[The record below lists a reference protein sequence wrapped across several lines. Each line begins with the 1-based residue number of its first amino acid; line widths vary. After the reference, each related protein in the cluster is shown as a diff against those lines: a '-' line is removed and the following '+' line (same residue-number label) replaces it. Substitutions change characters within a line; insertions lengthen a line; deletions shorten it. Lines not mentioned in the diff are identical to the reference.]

1 MAGAED
7 FGFCDSMRIG
17 PSGHALP
24 VSASSVTPLTDAGCE
39 DFVDDAELAT
49 ASFGQARVTVT
60 PTQMALVA
68 ATIANGGVMMEPFI
82 VREVLSPDPAG
93 GASEVVATYDS
104 PGRRSVVSR
113 QTADEVRAVMVD
125 AVHGPLG
132 APYAGSANVAL
143 YGIGGVQTAGKTGT
157 AERGNDLPPHSW
169 FIGFA
174 AAQPGRCAEH
184 RDRGHRG
191 RGRPRI
197 GHRGAHRRP
206 GHGRMAAPERELKP
220 ALGIRPN
227 TRIKPIG
234 PFGASIRYEPLGGSA
249 GVLSAD
255 RSFAIVESAV
265 NVQEPAE
272 RTTGNIERVIVGKHA
287 EVRLAMVA
295 LLCEGHILIEDVPGV
310 GKTML
315 AKALSRSIGTS
326 FRRIQFTPDLL
337 PSDVTGLSIFN
348 QKTQD
353 FEFRPGPI
361 MAQIVLADEINRAT
375 PKTQSALLECMEERQ
390 ATIDGVSH
398 QMPSPFLVI
407 ATQNPIEYEGTFAL
421 PEAQLD
427 RFLLRIRLGYPKPME
442 ELVIL
447 DEQKR
452 LHPIESIQQVLSLDE
467 LRLMQAGVKEIY
479 VDQGVADYII
489 RLVTATREHADVYLG
504 ASPRGSL
511 HLYRAAQAL
520 AAINGRDYVIPDDVK
535 QLAVPVLGHRL
546 IVRSQASLREVDND
560 AIVREV
566 LSTVAIAEPTEAA
579 APA

>member
-1 MAGAED
+1 
-7 FGFCDSMRIG
+7 
-17 PSGHALP
+17 
-24 VSASSVTPLTDAGCE
+24 
-39 DFVDDAELAT
+39 
-49 ASFGQARVTVT
+49 
-60 PTQMALVA
+60 
-68 ATIANGGVMMEPFI
+68 
-82 VREVLSPDPAG
+82 
-93 GASEVVATYDS
+93 
-104 PGRRSVVSR
+104 
-113 QTADEVRAVMVD
+113 
-125 AVHGPLG
+125 
-132 APYAGSANVAL
+132 
-143 YGIGGVQTAGKTGT
+143 
-157 AERGNDLPPHSW
+157 
-169 FIGFA
+169 
-174 AAQPGRCAEH
+174 
-184 RDRGHRG
+184 
-191 RGRPRI
+191 
-197 GHRGAHRRP
+197 
-206 GHGRMAAPERELKP
+206 
-220 ALGIRPN
+220 
-227 TRIKPIG
+227 
-234 PFGASIRYEPLGGSA
+234 
-249 GVLSAD
+249 
-255 RSFAIVESAV
+255 V

-272 RTTGNIERVIVGKHA
+272 RTIGNIERVIVGKHA
-287 EVRLAMVA
+287 EVRLALVA
-295 LLCEGHILIEDVPGV
+295 LMCEGHILIEDVPGV

-315 AKALSRSIGTS
+315 AKALSRSIGCS

-361 MAQIVLADEINRAT
+361 MAQVVLADEINRAT

-390 ATIDGVSH
+390 ATIDGVSYE
-398 QMPSPFLVI
+398 MPSPFLVI

-452 LHPIESIQQVLSLDE
+452 LHPIDNLQRVLSLEE
-467 LRLMQAGVKEIY
+467 LRQMQAGVKEIY

-489 RLVTATREHADVYLG
+489 RLVGATREHADVYLG

-520 AAINGRDYVIPDDVK
+520 AAISGRDYVIPDDVK

-566 LSTVAIAEPTEAA
+566 LATVPIAEPTEAA
-579 APA
+579 GTPA

>member
-1 MAGAED
+1 M
-7 FGFCDSMRIG
+7 
-17 PSGHALP
+17 
-24 VSASSVTPLTDAGCE
+24 
-39 DFVDDAELAT
+39 
-49 ASFGQARVTVT
+49 
-60 PTQMALVA
+60 
-68 ATIANGGVMMEPFI
+68 
-82 VREVLSPDPAG
+82 
-93 GASEVVATYDS
+93 
-104 PGRRSVVSR
+104 
-113 QTADEVRAVMVD
+113 
-125 AVHGPLG
+125 
-132 APYAGSANVAL
+132 
-143 YGIGGVQTAGKTGT
+143 
-157 AERGNDLPPHSW
+157 
-169 FIGFA
+169 
-174 AAQPGRCAEH
+174 
-184 RDRGHRG
+184 
-191 RGRPRI
+191 
-197 GHRGAHRRP
+197 
-206 GHGRMAAPERELKP
+206 
-220 ALGIRPN
+220 
-227 TRIKPIG
+227 
-234 PFGASIRYEPLGGSA
+234 
-249 GVLSAD
+249 
-255 RSFAIVESAV
+255 

-390 ATIDGVSH
+390 ATIDGVSYP
-398 QMPSPFLVI
+398 MPSPFLVI

-566 LSTVAIAEPTEAA
+566 LSTVAIAEPTEATS
-579 APA
+579 PA